1 MKPIN
6 EMSLAEL
13 ADDLEALP
21 ACSVLPY
28 VTEHIARLRELH
40 SLTRLIPVEERLPD
54 GEDYSETG
62 QIHLWDAGFG
72 ICRVYHK
79 DIAHDFLSRIPREFT
94 HWRRIDTP

>member
-6 EMSLAEL
+6 EYTLQECL
-13 ADDLEALP
+13 EEVKRLEAEFGRDDAPL
-21 ACSVLPY
+21 SS
-28 VTEHIARLRELH
+28 RLRELH

-79 DIAHDFLSRIPREFT
+79 DIAHDFLSRIPREPT